1 MYIQLIAM
9 YVVGA
14 RRRRVVRRR
23 RVGRGP
29 GMVSLTG
36 GRRRR
41 RVYRRGAGFFG
52 DLWSGIKNVGRTA
65 INAVPWRDVGNKV
78 NDYLKSN
85 RTISGLVK
93 GIPVVGNVAGNAIS
107 SLGYGR
113 RRRRAPAKRRVRRVV
128 RRRRVGGRVYR
139 RLLF

>member
-1 MYIQLIAM
+1 M

-14 RRRRVVRRR
+14 RRRRRVVRRR

-29 GMVSLTG
+29 GMVSLAG

-65 INAVPWRDVGNKV
+65 VNAIPWSDVGSKV
-78 NDYLKSN
+78 NDYLKN
-85 RTISGLVK
+85 TRTISGLVK
-93 GIPVVGNVAGNAIS
+93 GIPMIGNVAGNAVS

-113 RRRRAPAKRRVRRVV
+113 RRRRVVRRAPAKRRVRRVV